1 MSYAEI
7 AASGGG
13 IASTVRATREAS
25 EEQLLSSAL
34 KRIRCMQQDGV
45 TTIEIKSG
53 YGLNYEN
60 ERKMLRVIR
69 QIGEAFTN
77 DGQKYLLSCSCF
89 TARVQ
94 RPKRRLYR
102 AYLYRNA
109 KLHAEG
115 LVDAVDAFCEHLAFS
130 PAQVERVLKRHNHWG
145 YR

>member
-69 QIGEAFTN
+69 QIGEKLPMTVKSTCLAAHAFT
-77 DGQKYLLSCSCF
+77 
-89 TARVQ
+89 TRVQ
-94 RPKRRLYR
+94 RPKRCLYR

-109 KLHAEG
+109 A
-115 LVDAVDAFCEHLAFS
+115 
-130 PAQVERVLKRHNHWG
+130 
-145 YR
+145 

>member
-13 IASTVRATREAS
+13 IASTVRATRAS
-25 EEQLLSSAL
+25 EEQLLNSAL

-69 QIGEAFTN
+69 QIGEKLPMTV
-77 DGQKYLLSCSCF
+77 KV
-89 TARVQ
+89 RV
-94 RPKRRLYR
+94 
-102 AYLYRNA
+102 
-109 KLHAEG
+109 
-115 LVDAVDAFCEHLAFS
+115 
-130 PAQVERVLKRHNHWG
+130 
-145 YR
+145 

>member
-25 EEQLLSSAL
+25 EEQLLNSAL

-69 QIGEAFTN
+69 QIGKITD
-77 DGQKYLLSCSCF
+77 DGKKYVFSCTCF
-89 TARVQ
+89 TTRVQ
-94 RPKRRLYR
+94 RPKRCLYR

-109 KLHAEG
+109 A
-115 LVDAVDAFCEHLAFS
+115 
-130 PAQVERVLKRHNHWG
+130 
-145 YR
+145 